1 MDNKKYLDK
10 VINSLVRGT
19 KMNYENEKLS
29 TPFGYEPIYFHVSR
43 RDSIF
48 RFLQLGFKKYVAN
61 QFGLTDKEI
70 EYVWR
75 EYTTIIKDKIKN
87 GEQ

>member
-1 MDNKKYLDK
+1 MENKRYLDK

-19 KMNYENEKLS
+19 KMDYENEKLS

-48 RFLQLGFKKYVAN
+48 RFLQLGFKKYVTN
-61 QFGLTDKEI
+61 EFGLTEEEAI
-70 EYVWR
+70 YVWK
-75 EYTTIIKDKIKN
+75 EYTRIILDKIEN
-87 GEQ
+87 GE

>member
-1 MDNKKYLDK
+1 MGNKYLDK

-19 KMNYENEKLS
+19 KMNYEDEKLS

-48 RFLQLGFKKYVAN
+48 RFLQVGFKKYSIN
-61 QFGLTDKEI
+61 EFGLTDDEI
-70 EYVWR
+70 KYVWDK
-75 EYTTIIKDKIKN
+75 YTTIILDKIEN
-87 GEQ
+87 GK